1 MVMTRGAG
9 RGLQIL
15 LGALAALAVSS
26 GQLRLT
32 AGLDDAQAQA
42 APCEELVLDFAGL
55 PKGTLLDEQ
64 YAAQG
69 IHISGNANE
78 AGKPDQLIVFD
89 SNASGT
95 RDPFMEVDIG
105 NLAII
110 PENITDA
117 NGDGLVDVPS
127 DSERGGTQI
136 YTFDHD
142 RIVNS
147 FVIVDIDHGDP
158 DSHFATAFD
167 AAGNVI
173 VRVPIPIIRVDGNV
187 QTIEVNAEGVRRL
200 EITYRDSAGVTDID
214 LECPPEDQ
222 RPEAECIE
230 TTNPHGK
237 NVPPAGHTTLPGPK
251 GGQNEDGFYLLGAT
265 DDTDP
270 DPQIFVVDTGTG
282 TEFGPFSDG
291 DKIKYTQ
298 APGREPNRKKIGS
311 DNGQAG
317 AIEAHITGQGDAEV
331 YAVDAAGNESER
343 VSCRVP
349 PPPK

>member
-1 MVMTRGAG
+1 MNNLFRDKRATVLRA
-9 RGLQIL
+9 LV
-15 LGALAALAVSS
+15 ALAALGGLLISS
-26 GQLRLT
+26 SAPVG
-32 AGLDDAQAQA
+32 AQQP
-42 APCEELVLDFAGL
+42 PCEDIVLDFAGL
-55 PKGTLLDEQ
+55 PHGTILGEQFADE
-64 YAAQG
+64 G
-69 IHISGNANE
+69 IHISAIANE
-78 AGKPDQLIVFD
+78 GRPNELIVFD
-89 SNASGT
+89 SNRSGT
-95 RDPFMEVDIG
+95 PDPDLEVDIG

-117 NGDGLVDVPS
+117 DGDGLVDRPS

-173 VRVPIPIIRVDGNV
+173 VRVPIPIGADGNV

-200 EITYRDSAGVTDID
+200 EIMYRDSAGVTDID

-222 RPEAECIE
+222 PPEAECIE

-237 NVPPAGHTTLPGPK
+237 NVPPAGSTTLPGPK

-265 DDTDP
+265 DDVDP

-282 TEFGPFSDG
+282 PSSGPSPTATRSSTPRRRG
-291 DKIKYTQ
+291 ESRT
-298 APGREPNRKKIGS
+298 RRRS
-311 DNGQAG
+311 G
-317 AIEAHITGQGDAEV
+317 ATTARPVPSRPTSRAR
-331 YAVDAAGNESER
+331 ATPRSMRSTPPATSRTASPAR
-343 VSCRVP
+343 CRLHP
-349 PPPK
+349 SRSSS

>member
-1 MVMTRGAG
+1 MNNLFRDKRATVLRA
-9 RGLQIL
+9 LI
-15 LGALAALAVSS
+15 ALAALGGLLISAS
-26 GQLRLT
+26 GP
-32 AGLDDAQAQA
+32 AGAQQP
-42 APCEELVLDFAGL
+42 PCEDIVLDFAGL
-55 PKGTLLDEQ
+55 PHGTILGEQFADE
-64 YAAQG
+64 G
-69 IHISGNANE
+69 IHISAVANE
-78 AGKPDQLIVFD
+78 GRPNELIVFD
-89 SNASGT
+89 SNRSGT
-95 RDPFMEVDIG
+95 PDPDLEVDIG

-110 PENITDA
+110 PEDITDA
-117 NGDGLVDVPS
+117 NGDGLVDRPS
-127 DSERGGTQI
+127 DSERGGTQV

-142 RIVNS
+142 RTVNS

-173 VRVPIPIIRVDGNV
+173 VRVPIPIGTDGNV

-214 LECPPEDQ
+214 LECPPEEQ
-222 RPEAECIE
+222 PPQAECIE
-230 TTNPHGK
+230 TTNPHGQ
-237 NVPPAGHTTLPGPK
+237 NVPPAGSTTLPGPK

-265 DDTDP
+265 DDVDP

-298 APGREPNRKKIGS
+298 APGREPNEKKIGS

-331 YAVDAAGNESER
+331 YAVDAAGNESDR
-343 VSCRVP
+343 VSCKVP